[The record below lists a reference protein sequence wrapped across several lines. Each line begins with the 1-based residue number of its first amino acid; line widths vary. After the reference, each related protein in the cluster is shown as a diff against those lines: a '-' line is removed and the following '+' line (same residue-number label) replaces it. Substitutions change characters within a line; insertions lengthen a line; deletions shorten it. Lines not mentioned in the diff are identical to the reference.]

1 MTEQI
6 SGGALAV
13 RRDVTVQGAPEHAFA
28 VFTESLS
35 AWWPLATH
43 TIGEQS
49 AVAAII
55 EPRAGGRWF
64 ERAADGTECD
74 WGRVLVY
81 EPPRRLV
88 LSWEITPD
96 WRYDTAIETTVEV
109 TFTADG
115 DRTHVALEH
124 RGLETYGDDAEQMR
138 GIFESEGGWGGLLAR
153 FAAAADGAP

>member
-1 MTEQI
+1 MTEQM
-6 SGGALAV
+6 SGTAV
-13 RRDVTVQGAPEHAFA
+13 RRSVTVQGVPEHAFA

-43 TIGEQS
+43 TIGAQP

-64 ERAADGTECD
+64 ERAADGTESD

-81 EPPRRLV
+81 EPPHRIV
-88 LSWEITPD
+88 LSWEITCD
-96 WRYDTAIETTVEV
+96 WHHDTAIETTVEV
-109 TFTADG
+109 IFTADG
-115 DRTHVALEH
+115 DRTRVDLEH

-138 GIFESEGGWGGLLAR
+138 GIFESDGGWGGLLAR
-153 FAAAADGAP
+153 FAAAADGAA